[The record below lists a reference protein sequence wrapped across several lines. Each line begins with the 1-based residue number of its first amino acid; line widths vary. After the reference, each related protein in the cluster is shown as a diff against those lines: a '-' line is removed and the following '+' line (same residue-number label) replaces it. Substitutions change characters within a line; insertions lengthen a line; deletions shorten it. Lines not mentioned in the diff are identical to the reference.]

1 MTRRV
6 VLDTDFGH
14 GERFMAEWRALP
26 QQGVLHYLAVT
37 PRVPSVDMIADTD
50 AASALAPAPGT
61 VAGTAADM
69 RGDAQLRALWP
80 LDVPG
85 FHRILLG
92 DGRVTLD
99 LLVGA
104 LDTVLPQI
112 AARVDAFLVDASF
125 PASQA
130 RGLAKL
136 AVLGATLHARA
147 PDEALAWAL
156 TAAGFVCKAIE
167 GTQDIGAV
175 YQSRK
180 PQPAPPPE
188 PVRRAIVIGAGVAG
202 SAASH
207 RLCASGWDV
216 TLIER
221 HAAPAQEASGNLA
234 GIFMPLLSKDDNIP
248 TRLSR
253 AAYTFALR
261 EWQRLGG
268 VGRVFDGANCGVL
281 QLARDA
287 EHAIVQQDV
296 VAAWNYPEE
305 YVRWLDADA
314 SGELLGGPTPH
325 GGWLFGQGGWARPA
339 SLCAAMLD
347 ACGERLRRVFTTE
360 VLDLQRV
367 DGEWQVRGGDGA
379 LIAQAPTVVLA
390 NGTGAVNI
398 AQAAELPLSR
408 LRGQV
413 THLPVP
419 DAAHAATAS
428 TPAPTMP
435 DAAHAAAG
443 PTPPMHGD
451 AHAATAPAPTMPDAA
466 HAATA
471 STPPMH
477 GGARDATVPAP
488 PAPPILPLVVCRE
501 AYVTPPSGGI
511 VCAGATYDND
521 DDPELRADSQLENLT
536 RLAEIVPGEAVAALA
551 ATAPLAGRVGF
562 RCAAPD
568 RLPLAGALPDYP
580 SAGRLERLRDV
591 PRHPGLYGLL
601 GYASRGLIWAPLMAE
616 LLVSQ
621 LENAPPPLEAMLV
634 DALDPGRFLLK
645 QRRRSQ

>member
-1 MTRRV
+1 MTRQV

-14 GERFMAEWRALP
+14 GERFMDAWRALP
-26 QQGVLHYLAVT
+26 PQGVLHYLAVT
-37 PRVPSVDMIADTD
+37 PQVPPADT
-50 AASALAPAPGT
+50 
-61 VAGTAADM
+61 VA
-69 RGDAQLRALWP
+69 DAQLRALWP
-80 LDVPG
+80 LNVPG
-85 FHRILLG
+85 FHRILLD

-104 LDTVLPQI
+104 LDAVLPQI
-112 AARVDAFLVDASF
+112 DARIDAFHVAASF
-125 PASQA
+125 PAPLA

-136 AVLGATLHARA
+136 AVLGATLHAHA
-147 PDEALAWAL
+147 PDEALVWAL
-156 TAAGFVCKAIE
+156 TAAGFSCKAVE
-167 GTQDIGAV
+167 GTHDVSAV

-180 PQPAPPPE
+180 PQPEAPPA
-188 PVRRAIVIGAGVAG
+188 PVRRAIVIGAGLAG
-202 SAASH
+202 SSASH
-207 RLCASGWDV
+207 RLCANGWQV

-221 HAAPAQEASGNLA
+221 HASPAQEASGNLA

-261 EWQRLGG
+261 EWRRLGG
-268 VGRVFDGANCGVL
+268 VGQAFDGASCGVL

-287 EHAIVQQDV
+287 DHAKVQQDV
-296 VAAWNYPEE
+296 VAAWDYPQQ
-305 YVRWLDADA
+305 YVRWLEADA
-314 SGELLGGPTPH
+314 ASELLGGPTPH
-325 GGWLFGQGGWARPA
+325 GGWLFEQGGWARPA

-347 ACGERLRRVFTTE
+347 ACGERLQRVFAAE
-360 VLDLQRV
+360 ALDLQRV
-367 DGEWQVRGGDGA
+367 DGEWQVRGPDGA

-413 THLPVP
+413 THLPVSG
-419 DAAHAATAS
+419 HAPS
-428 TPAPTMP
+428 
-435 DAAHAAAG
+435 
-443 PTPPMHGD
+443 PP
-451 AHAATAPAPTMPDAA
+451 
-466 HAATA
+466 
-471 STPPMH
+471 
-477 GGARDATVPAP
+477 V
-488 PAPPILPLVVCRE
+488 LPLVVCRE
-501 AYVTPPSGGI
+501 AYVTPPSQGM

-521 DDPELRADSQLENLT
+521 DDPQLRADSQLENLT
-536 RLAEIVPGEAVAALA
+536 RLAEIVPGDDVAALA

-591 PRHPGLYGLL
+591 PRHPGLHGLL

-621 LENAPPPLEAMLV
+621 LENTPPPLEAMLV

>member
-6 VLDTDFGH
+6 VLDTEFGH

-26 QQGVLHYLAVT
+26 QQGVLHYLALT
-37 PRVPSVDMIADTD
+37 PQVPSID
-50 AASALAPAPGT
+50 T
-61 VAGTAADM
+61 VA
-69 RGDAQLRALWP
+69 DAQLRALWP
-80 LDVPG
+80 LNVPG
-85 FHRILLG
+85 FHRILLD

-104 LDTVLPQI
+104 LDAVLPQI
-112 AARVDAFLVDASF
+112 AARVDAFHVDASF
-125 PASQA
+125 PAPLVP
-130 RGLAKL
+130 GLAKL
-136 AVLGATLHARA
+136 AVLGATLHVHAADDA
-147 PDEALAWAL
+147 PNDAPNDVQDDALVWAL
-156 TAAGFVCKAIE
+156 TAAGFACRAVE
-167 GTQDIGAV
+167 GTQDVTAV

-180 PQPAPPPE
+180 PQPEAPPA
-188 PVRRAIVIGAGVAG
+188 PVRRAIVIGAGLAG
-202 SAASH
+202 SSASH
-207 RLCASGWDV
+207 RLCANGWQV

-261 EWQRLGG
+261 EWRRLGG
-268 VGRVFDGANCGVL
+268 VGQAFEGASCGVL

-287 EHAIVQQDV
+287 EHATVQQDV
-296 VAAWNYPEE
+296 VAAWDYPPE
-305 YVRWLDADA
+305 YVRWLEAGAA
-314 SGELLGGPTPH
+314 SELLGGPTPH
-325 GGWLFGQGGWARPA
+325 GGWLFELGGWVRPA
-339 SLCAAMLD
+339 SLCEAMLE
-347 ACGERLRRVFTTE
+347 ACGDRLQRMFAAEALDLRRVG
-360 VLDLQRV
+360 
-367 DGEWQVRGGDGA
+367 GEWQVRASDGT

-390 NGTGAVNI
+390 NGASAINI

-413 THLPVP
+413 THLAVP
-419 DAAHAATAS
+419 DPVH
-428 TPAPTMP
+428 
-435 DAAHAAAG
+435 DAN
-443 PTPPMHGD
+443 D
-451 AHAATAPAPTMPDAA
+451 AHDARDA
-466 HAATA
+466 Y
-471 STPPMH
+471 
-477 GGARDATVPAP
+477 GARDGHAP
-488 PAPPILPLVVCRE
+488 SPPLLPLVVCRE
-501 AYVTPPSGGI
+501 AYVTPPANGI

-521 DDPELRADSQLENLT
+521 DDTELRVSSQLENLT

-551 ATAPLAGRVGF
+551 ASAPLAGRVGF

-568 RLPLAGALPDYP
+568 RLPLAGALPDYL

-591 PRHPGLYGLL
+591 PRHPGLHGLL

-621 LENAPPPLEAMLV
+621 LENVPPPLEAMLV

>member
-6 VLDTDFGH
+6 VLDTAFGH
-14 GERFMAEWRALP
+14 GERFLAEWRVLP
-26 QQGVLHYLAVT
+26 PQGALHYLA
-37 PRVPSVDMIADTD
+37 
-50 AASALAPAPGT
+50 LAPQVPPLDT
-61 VAGTAADM
+61 VA
-69 RGDAQLRALWP
+69 DAQLRAMWP
-80 LDVPG
+80 LNVPG
-85 FHRILLG
+85 FHRILLD

-104 LDTVLPQI
+104 LDAVLPQI
-112 AARVDAFLVDASF
+112 AARVDAFHVAASF
-125 PASQA
+125 PAALA
-130 RGLAKL
+130 RSLAKL
-136 AVLGATLHARA
+136 AVLGATLNAQS

-156 TAAGFVCKAIE
+156 TSAGFACQAID
-167 GTQDIGAV
+167 GTQELSAV

-180 PQPAPPPE
+180 PQAEAPPP
-188 PVRRAIVIGAGVAG
+188 PVRRAIVIGAGLAG
-202 SAASH
+202 SSASQ
-207 RLCASGWDV
+207 RLCANGWQV

-261 EWQRLGG
+261 EWRRLGG
-268 VGRVFDGANCGVL
+268 VGQAFDGASCGVL

-287 EHAIVQQDV
+287 EHAKVQQDV
-296 VAAWNYPEE
+296 VAAWDYPPE
-305 YVRWLDADA
+305 YVRWLEAGA
-314 SGELLGGPTPH
+314 AGELLGGPTPH
-325 GGWLFGQGGWARPA
+325 GGWLFELGGWVRPA
-339 SLCAAMLD
+339 SLCEAMLD
-347 ACGERLRRVFTTE
+347 ACGERLRRVFAAE
-360 VLDLQRV
+360 ALDLQRV
-367 DGEWQVRGGDGA
+367 DGEWQVRAVDGT

-390 NGTGAVNI
+390 NGASAINI

-413 THLPVP
+413 THLTVP
-419 DAAHAATAS
+419 DAA
-428 TPAPTMP
+428 
-435 DAAHAAAG
+435 
-443 PTPPMHGD
+443 GD
-451 AHAATAPAPTMPDAA
+451 AHAP
-466 HAATA
+466 
-471 STPPMH
+471 TPPQ
-477 GGARDATVPAP
+477 
-488 PAPPILPLVVCRE
+488 LPLVVCRE
-501 AYVTPPSGGI
+501 AYVTPPSNGI

-521 DDPELRADSQLENLT
+521 DDPELRASSQLENLT
-536 RLAEIVPGEAVAALA
+536 RLAEIVPGEGVAALA
-551 ATAPLAGRVGF
+551 ASVPLAGRVGF

-591 PRHPGLYGLL
+591 PRHPGLHGLL

-621 LENAPPPLEAMLV
+621 LENAPPPLETVLV